1 MSDASDVLGAL
12 ASGLAVDAAESG
24 KKALEVLRARS
35 PELFELSEQ
44 TGEDLVATSASFI
57 DVLLATLRV
66 EDELPW
72 KEYDQR
78 ARAHGRL
85 RAAQGVPL
93 ESVIEVLAVYRRA
106 TVELLTQPLEGEP
119 RSGEVLALAQRR
131 LESVIERLTS
141 SIARG
146 YLDHLDEEHR
156 IRESELYGL
165 AAIAAVMGRSLD
177 ITDAAE
183 VALAETLAAFG
194 LDAGAIWLRERASHR
209 LVHTIGL
216 EPDEMDD
223 FVSRLGPDV
232 RAAVSAVGPSE
243 SRVDGVVGHD
253 GWNALRAQL
262 RVGGRAIGMM
272 SVGTRRDRIFGAS
285 ELLTMAAVADQ
296 IAIALDRARQFS
308 NEARTDHL
316 TGLANRR
323 EFERAIERE
332 VALAERHDRQIAVM
346 MIDVDNLKKINDR
359 HGHSAGDGALKL
371 VAQELQRVMR
381 ASDVCAR
388 IGGDE
393 FAVAMPETDLH
404 QAGEVARRLRNSI
417 QTMNLGARS
426 TNTVEVSI
434 GLGEWKPEMDW
445 QSLVQV
451 ADMALYEDK
460 RHRKEVRR
468 WSTADRKSPTIRLGG
483 RAGRRRIAGG

>member
-1 MSDASDVLGAL
+1 MCGSPIRVSTSHPNVPLREKCDFRCGALVSDASDVLGAL

-93 ESVIEVLAVYRRA
+93 ESAIEVLAVYRRA
-106 TVELLTQPLEGEP
+106 TLELLTQPLEGKP
-119 RSGEVLALAQRR
+119 RSDEVLALAQSR

-141 SIARG
+141 TIARG
-146 YLDHLDEEHR
+146 YLDYLDEEHR
-156 IRESELYGL
+156 IRENELYGL

-177 ITDAAE
+177 INDTAE

-194 LDAGAIWLRERASHR
+194 LDG
-209 LVHTIGL
+209 
-216 EPDEMDD
+216 
-223 FVSRLGPDV
+223 
-232 RAAVSAVGPSE
+232 
-243 SRVDGVVGHD
+243 
-253 GWNALRAQL
+253 
-262 RVGGRAIGMM
+262 
-272 SVGTRRDRIFGAS
+272 
-285 ELLTMAAVADQ
+285 
-296 IAIALDRARQFS
+296 ARQFS

-332 VALAERHDRQIAVM
+332 VALAERHDRQVTVM

-359 HGHSAGDGALKL
+359 HGHSAGDAALKL
-371 VAQELQRVMR
+371 VGQELQRVMR
-381 ASDVCAR
+381 ASDVCGR

-393 FAVAMPETDLH
+393 FAVAMPETDSH
-404 QAGEVARRLRNSI
+404 QAGEVARRLRDSI
-417 QTMNLGARS
+417 QAMNLGARS
-426 TNTVEVSI
+426 TNTVEVSV
-434 GLGEWKPEMDW
+434 GLGAWRPGMDW
-445 QSLVQV
+445 EAMVQV
-451 ADMALYEDK
+451 ADLALYEDK

-468 WSTADRKSPTIRLGG
+468 WSSAEGKSPTIRFGG
-483 RAGRRRIAGG
+483 GTGRRRVVGG